1 MERTGRELL
10 HGSRVVCLAYDAV
23 DNAAEAG
30 LNLSHTLFRTAR
42 RVPRAVA
49 VIERDRLELSYEELA
64 ARSARLASALLQL
77 GSAPGARIALLA
89 HNCAEYVELLYACW
103 TIGACA
109 VPINIRLH
117 PKEVAFI
124 LDDADV
130 RVAFVTDNIDINA
143 IEQQRTGATHFVD
156 VESAAYRKLLHAEPL
171 SAPHSDSSQSPA
183 WLFYTSGTTG
193 KPKGVVLTHRN
204 LLAMALNYLADVDHA
219 SVGDHLLHAAPMSHG
234 SGLYTIPNIAAG
246 ATQLI
251 PASHGFD
258 VDEMAHIIAFTPHVK
273 FFAAPTMVMRL
284 VDSWRGEKEP
294 PNLKSIIYGGG
305 PMYVADCLRALE
317 CFGPRLVQI
326 YGQGEAPM
334 TITVLPAADHVDDH
348 DGRRLERLGSVG
360 RAQTGI
366 EIAVLDGNDE
376 PLPSGELGEVC
387 VRGDVVMAGYLNNPE
402 ATAQTLA
409 NGWLH
414 TGDIGRFDAHGYLT
428 LVDRSKDLI
437 ISGGSNIYP
446 REVEEV
452 LLRHPAIKEAAVL
465 GEPDAQWGESVL
477 AVLVTK
483 AGQFANQ
490 QELDSFCL
498 EHIARFK
505 RPKRYVFVEQ
515 LPRNATGKVLKRE
528 LRTQLTHGQDSIA
541 IQA

>member
-1 MERTGRELL
+1 M
-10 HGSRVVCLAYDAV
+10 
-23 DNAAEAG
+23 
-30 LNLSHTLFRTAR
+30 HTLVRTAR
-42 RVPRAVA
+42 RVPQAVA

-64 ARSARLASALLQL
+64 ERTARLASALVRIGTAQ
-77 GSAPGARIALLA
+77 GARIALLA

-103 TIGACA
+103 MIGACA
-109 VPINIRLH
+109 VPINMRLH

-130 RVAFVTDNIDINA
+130 RTAFVTDDIDCNA
-143 IEQQRTGATHFVD
+143 IERERSRATRFVD
-156 VESAAYRKLLHAEPL
+156 VEGEEYRKLLQAEQL
-171 SAPHSDSSQSPA
+171 STPQSDSSESPA

-204 LLAMALNYLADVDHA
+204 LMAMALNYLADVDHA
-219 SVGDHLLHAAPMSHG
+219 AVGDHLVHAAPMSHG
-234 SGLYTIPNIAAG
+234 SGLYIIPNIAAG
-246 ATQLI
+246 TTQLI

-258 VDEMAHIIAFTPHVK
+258 VDEMAHIISYAPRVK
-273 FFAAPTMVMRL
+273 LFAAPTMVMRL

-334 TITVLPAADHVDDH
+334 TITVLPAADHIDDH

-366 EIAVLDGNDE
+366 EIGILDGDDQRLA
-376 PLPSGELGEVC
+376 PGELGEVC

-414 TGDIGRFDAHGYLT
+414 TGDVGRFDAQGYLT

-465 GEPDAQWGESVL
+465 GEPDTQWGESVV
-477 AVLVTK
+477 AVLVM
-483 AGQFANQ
+483 QREQVVSQ

-515 LPRNATGKVLKRE
+515 LPKNANGKVLKRE
-528 LRTQLTHGQDSIA
+528 LRLKLTRGQDSLA
-541 IQA
+541 KQA

>member
-1 MERTGRELL
+1 M
-10 HGSRVVCLAYDAV
+10 HGLAHCCLPYDAL
-23 DNAAEAG
+23 DAH
-30 LNLSHTLFRTAR
+30 LSPMNLSHTLFRSAR
-42 RVPRAVA
+42 RLPRAVA
-49 VIERDRLELSYEELA
+49 VIERDRTELRYEQLA
-64 ARSARLASALLQL
+64 DRSLRLASALVDL
-77 GSAPGARIALLA
+77 GSMPGARVGLVA
-89 HNCAEYVELLYACW
+89 HNCAAYVELMYACW
-103 TIGACA
+103 AAGACA
-109 VPINIRLH
+109 VPINMRLH

-130 RVAFVTDNIDINA
+130 RTVFVTDDIDTTA
-143 IEQQRTGATHFVD
+143 VEAQRSGTTHFVD
-156 VESAAYRKLLHAEPL
+156 VDSSEYRKLLHSEPL
-171 SAPHSDSSQSPA
+171 PVPHVDSASAPA

-193 KPKGVVLTHRN
+193 RPKGVVLTHRN
-204 LLAMALNYLADVDHA
+204 LLAMTLNYLSDVDHA
-219 SVGDHLLHAAPMSHG
+219 AVGDHLLHAAPMSHG

-258 VDEMAHIIAFTPHVK
+258 VDEIAHIIAYTPQVK

-284 VDSWRGEKEP
+284 VDSWRGAHGP
-294 PNLKSIIYGGG
+294 ANLKTIIYGGG

-334 TITVLPAADHVDDH
+334 TITVLPASDHIDDH
-348 DGRRLERLGSVG
+348 DGRRLDRLGSVG
-360 RAQTGI
+360 RAQTGV
-366 EIAVLDGNDE
+366 EVAVLDSGDH
-376 PLPSGELGEVC
+376 PLPVSELGEVC
-387 VRGDVVMAGYLNNPE
+387 VRGDVVMAGYLNSPE
-402 ATAQTLA
+402 ATAETLA
-409 NGWLH
+409 HGWLH
-414 TGDIGRFDAHGYLT
+414 TGDVGRVDAHGYLT

-465 GEPDAQWGESVL
+465 GEPDAQWGESVV
-477 AVLVTK
+477 AVLVTHT
-483 AGQFANQ
+483 GQFAHQ
-490 QELDSFCL
+490 HELDALCL

-505 RPKRYVFVEQ
+505 RPKRYVFVKQ

-528 LRTQLTHGQDSIA
+528 LRLQLTHDPDSTA